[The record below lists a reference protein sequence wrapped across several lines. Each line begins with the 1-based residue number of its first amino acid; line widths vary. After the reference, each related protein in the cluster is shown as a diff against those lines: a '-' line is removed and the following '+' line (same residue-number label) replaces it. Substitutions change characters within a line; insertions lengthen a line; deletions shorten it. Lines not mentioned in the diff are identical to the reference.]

1 MKILNYKIKNIRGI
15 SELEG
20 QLDGKSVYVLGKNGQ
35 GKSSFIQ
42 AIFLACKLFG
52 NKPYVKLGEEKGKIE
67 LQIGKDSIEYTIERA
82 FTSAGDSVLTIKNEK
97 GKVMKSISDLTP
109 QKWLDKLI
117 GTSMYYLSEFLQMDP
132 KKQVA
137 LFKEWF
143 KIDTTELDKRY
154 LETYHRRTDEGRE
167 ETRLKNVVEGYH
179 YTYDDQKKYAEKKD
193 ITEISKELVEINQ
206 LENDKLAKQRE
217 LDNHITIENQ
227 TLAAKSLEI
236 ESKKTGAVK
245 LAEDTK
251 ANETQIRD
259 LEFKI
264 TQLKDQNESNKKKI
278 AIIEEDIKVS
288 ETAYNLQE
296 ACLAEYK
303 AAELEKIN
311 AIIIPEKTEIEEKI
325 KKAEE
330 HNVLVDK
337 VAQYSKDLK
346 QLQAQEKIYSDLSQ
360 ELKEIEKEKLKKLED
375 ANIPVPGLT
384 FDENS
389 LIYEDKPLVRDVI
402 NDAKITE
409 VLLTL
414 LLRTNKQEADKGV
427 DKLSIFRLNGG
438 ELTDSTFN
446 QIMEIVEQEGGEVF
460 VEIPDDDVEGV
471 EIRFIEETTV

>member
-1 MKILNYKIKNIRGI
+1 
-15 SELEG
+15 
-20 QLDGKSVYVLGKNGQ
+20 
-35 GKSSFIQ
+35 
-42 AIFLACKLFG
+42 
-52 NKPYVKLGEEKGKIE
+52 
-67 LQIGKDSIEYTIERA
+67 
-82 FTSAGDSVLTIKNEK
+82 
-97 GKVMKSISDLTP
+97 
-109 QKWLDKLI
+109 
-117 GTSMYYLSEFLQMDP
+117 MDP